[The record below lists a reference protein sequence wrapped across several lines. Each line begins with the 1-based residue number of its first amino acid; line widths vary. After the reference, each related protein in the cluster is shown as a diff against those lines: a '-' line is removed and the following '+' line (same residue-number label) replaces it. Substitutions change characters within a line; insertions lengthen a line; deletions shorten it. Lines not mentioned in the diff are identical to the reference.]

1 MALENKAQKLKR
13 ESLEGLPAIV
23 AATQS
28 EIGYM
33 FAPLEN
39 AEWLNKNGL
48 VEFDVSIT
56 NEAGFIA
63 TRATT
68 KGIEKVMSENVQ
80 VEAYGSIQPLK
91 AVASISVADTRT
103 IKMEVWDMSVIKAV
117 EKALMNADLGMMPT
131 VDGKSLRLNLPMM
144 TDEQRQKM
152 VKIVKEKLEETRI
165 SIRQIREEA
174 KKEINRQE
182 SVGED
187 EKHRHL
193 EALDKLVK
201 DKNETVEAIG
211 KKKEIEITTI

>member
-1 MALENKAQKLKR
+1 VVLENKAQKLKR

-80 VEAYGSIQPLK
+80 VEAAAP
-91 AVASISVADTRT
+91 VASGY
-103 IKMEVWDMSVIKAV
+103 VIEDIAV
-117 EKALMNADLGMMPT
+117 EVVSKRRGGGRAGVSYPFDALQVGQSFVVPATEKKPNPVKSMASSITAANARYATPLTNEDGSPKMKTIT
-131 VDGKSLRLNLPMM
+131 VPRTG
-144 TDEQRQKM
+144 
-152 VKIVKEKLEETRI
+152 EKRDVQATQLVRKFTVVACEGGAR
-165 SIRQIREEA
+165 
-174 KKEINRQE
+174 
-182 SVGED
+182 VG
-187 EKHRHL
+187 RVL
-193 EALDKLVK
+193 
-201 DKNETVEAIG
+201 
-211 KKKEIEITTI
+211 

>member
-48 VEFDVSIT
+48 VEFEASIT

-80 VEAYGSIQPLK
+80 VEA
-91 AVASISVADTRT
+91 VASVA
-103 IKMEVWDMSVIKAV
+103 SGYVIEDIAV
-117 EKALMNADLGMMPT
+117 EVVSKRRGGGRAGVSYPFDTLQVGQSFVVPATEKKPNPVKSMASSITAANARYATPLTNEDGSPKMKTIT
-131 VDGKSLRLNLPMM
+131 VPRTG
-144 TDEQRQKM
+144 
-152 VKIVKEKLEETRI
+152 EKRDVQATQLVRKFTVVACEGGAR
-165 SIRQIREEA
+165 
-174 KKEINRQE
+174 
-182 SVGED
+182 VG
-187 EKHRHL
+187 RVL
-193 EALDKLVK
+193 
-201 DKNETVEAIG
+201 
-211 KKKEIEITTI
+211 

>member
-48 VEFDVSIT
+48 VEFDVSII

-80 VEAYGSIQPLK
+80 VEAAAP
-91 AVASISVADTRT
+91 VASGY
-103 IKMEVWDMSVIKAV
+103 VIEDIAV
-117 EKALMNADLGMMPT
+117 EVVSKRRGGGRAGVSYPFDALQVGQSFVVPATEKKPNPVKSMASSITAANARYATPLTNEDGSPKMKTIT
-131 VDGKSLRLNLPMM
+131 VPR
-144 TDEQRQKM
+144 T
-152 VKIVKEKLEETRI
+152 
-165 SIRQIREEA
+165 
-174 KKEINRQE
+174 
-182 SVGED
+182 
-187 EKHRHL
+187 
-193 EALDKLVK
+193 
-201 DKNETVEAIG
+201 G
-211 KKKEIEITTI
+211 KKRDVQATQLVRKFTVVACEGGARVGRVL

>member
-80 VEAYGSIQPLK
+80 VEA
-91 AVASISVADTRT
+91 VASVA
-103 IKMEVWDMSVIKAV
+103 SGYVIEDIAV
-117 EKALMNADLGMMPT
+117 EVVSKRRGGGRAGVSYPFDTLQVGQSFVVPATEKKPNPVKSMASSITAANARYAVPVFEADGTTPKMKTIT
-131 VDGKSLRLNLPMM
+131 VPRTG
-144 TDEQRQKM
+144 
-152 VKIVKEKLEETRI
+152 EK
-165 SIRQIREEA
+165 REVQATQLVRKFTVVACEGGA
-174 KKEINRQE
+174 R
-182 SVGED
+182 VG
-187 EKHRHL
+187 RVL
-193 EALDKLVK
+193 
-201 DKNETVEAIG
+201 
-211 KKKEIEITTI
+211 

>member
-80 VEAYGSIQPLK
+80 VEAAAP
-91 AVASISVADTRT
+91 VATGY
-103 IKMEVWDMSVIKAV
+103 VIEDIAV
-117 EKALMNADLGMMPT
+117 EVVSKRRGGGRVGVSYPFDALQVGQSFVVPATEKKPNPVKSMASSITAANARYAVPVFEADGTTPKMKTIT
-131 VDGKSLRLNLPMM
+131 VPRTG
-144 TDEQRQKM
+144 
-152 VKIVKEKLEETRI
+152 EKRDVQATQLVRKFTVVACEGGAR
-165 SIRQIREEA
+165 
-174 KKEINRQE
+174 
-182 SVGED
+182 VG
-187 EKHRHL
+187 RVL
-193 EALDKLVK
+193 
-201 DKNETVEAIG
+201 
-211 KKKEIEITTI
+211 